1 MAMHGAGPWATAS
14 QRLHRFINLD
24 QRLAGELNHLVE
36 GSVNDTKLAV
46 ALEAGRVYGMRQQR
60 YDMQLKRQLNRD
72 YRHPP
77 VEKPW

>member
-1 MAMHGAGPWATAS
+1 M
-14 QRLHRFINLD
+14 
-24 QRLAGELNHLVE
+24 VE
-36 GSVNDTKLAV
+36 GTIGDNKLEF

-77 VEKPW
+77 VEKMW